1 MADQKCDCAVSSAA
15 RTLSPDQCG
24 GETELTLAVR
34 TGRTD
39 LVRKLLEGGA
49 SPLDTNGRDE
59 SPLLLGNYFHSPPD
73 GVLGKLRPIKL
84 FHPFHPT

>member
-1 MADQKCDCAVSSAA
+1 MADQKCDCSVSSAA
-15 RTLSPDQCG
+15 RALGPDQCT

-34 TGRTD
+34 TGRAD

-59 SPLLLGNYFHSPPD
+59 SPLLLGNYFHGQTAPIHSTE
-73 GVLGKLRPIKL
+73 LEEIIFIMSKL
-84 FHPFHPT
+84 